1 MQKYSALFLTFSF
14 TFYILTD
21 IFKIKMTEVTTMEYT
36 LLKKLEMLWGIPIF
50 YTDNNSKKIQS
61 FATFS
66 EKENPLAT
74 SVELT
79 QSLIEQVNSQKTPV
93 IYKILNKIY
102 FGRSFITRLEFRLQQ
117 DCFIQV
123 LA

>member
-1 MQKYSALFLTFSF
+1 
-14 TFYILTD
+14 
-21 IFKIKMTEVTTMEYT
+21 MEYT

-79 QSLIEQVNSQKTPV
+79 QSLIEQVNSQKPLLFTK
-93 IYKILNKIY
+93 Y
-102 FGRSFITRLEFRLQQ
+102 
-117 DCFIQV
+117 
-123 LA
+123 